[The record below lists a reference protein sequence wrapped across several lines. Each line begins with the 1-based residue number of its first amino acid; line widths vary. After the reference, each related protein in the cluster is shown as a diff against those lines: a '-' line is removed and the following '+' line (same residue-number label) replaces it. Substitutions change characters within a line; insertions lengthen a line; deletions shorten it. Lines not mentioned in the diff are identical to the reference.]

1 MKVFL
6 DTNMLFSAV
15 HSDGLCR
22 ELLFWPTDTAD
33 TAEKDENPF
42 DVPPK
47 LIIKYVI
54 SDRVIAELTR
64 IFVTKLKY
72 SAVRTA
78 ALISN
83 IVTMI
88 PLVPA
93 SEVTIP
99 CPDESDGWILAD
111 ALLAGC
117 EYFVTGDRI
126 VLNLYSVQG
135 MRIIS
140 PRELMDFLFTGKA
153 IPKFEAHEDLAEYLS
168 KRLENHA
175 FAV

>member
-22 ELLFWPTDTAD
+22 ELLFWPTDTAE
-33 TAEKDENPF
+33 TAEEDDNPF
-42 DVPPK
+42 ALPPK
-47 LIIKYVI
+47 VSIEYVI
-54 SDRVIAELTR
+54 SDRVIAELSR

-72 SAVRTA
+72 SAVKTA

-93 SEVTIP
+93 SETTIP

-111 ALLAGC
+111 AHLAGC

-126 VLNLYSVQG
+126 VLSLYSVQG

-153 IPKFEAHEDLAEYLS
+153 IPKFEAHEDRANYIANRLS
-168 KRLENHA
+168 S
-175 FAV
+175 V

>member
-6 DTNMLFSAV
+6 DTNVLLSAV
-15 HSDGLCR
+15 HNPGLCR
-22 ELLFWPTDTAD
+22 QLVYWPSETSAQV
-33 TAEKDENPF
+33 ENQF
-42 DVPPK
+42 ALPPQ

-54 SDRVIAELTR
+54 SDRIITELSR
-64 IFVTKLKY
+64 ILVMKLKY
-72 SAVRTA
+72 PVDKTA

-99 CPDESDGWILAD
+99 CPDESDGRILAD
-111 ALLAGC
+111 AHLAGC

-140 PRELMDFLFTGKA
+140 PRELMDFLFTGKV
-153 IPKFEAHEDLAEYLS
+153 IPKFEAHEDRANYILT
-168 KRLENHA
+168 RLKSIA
-175 FAV
+175 

>member
-6 DTNMLFSAV
+6 DTNMLISAV

-22 ELLFWPTDTAD
+22 ELLFWPTDTAEED
-33 TAEKDENPF
+33 NAF
-42 DVPPK
+42 ALPPK
-47 LIIKYVI
+47 VSIEYVI
-54 SDRVIAELTR
+54 SDRVISELSR

-72 SAVRTA
+72 SAAKTA

-88 PLVPA
+88 PIVPA

-111 ALLAGC
+111 AHLAGC

-153 IPKFEAHEDLAEYLS
+153 IPKFEAHEDRANYIASRLS
-168 KRLENHA
+168 T
-175 FAV
+175 V

>member
-6 DTNMLFSAV
+6 DTNVLFSAV
-15 HSDGLCR
+15 QSDGLCR
-22 ELLFWPTDTAD
+22 ELLFWPTDTVEED
-33 TAEKDENPF
+33 NNPF
-42 DVPPK
+42 ALPPRVS
-47 LIIKYVI
+47 IEYVI
-54 SDRVIAELTR
+54 SDRVIAELSR

-72 SAVRTA
+72 SAVKTA
-78 ALISN
+78 TLISN

-88 PLVPA
+88 AIVPA
-93 SEVTIP
+93 SETTVP

-111 ALLAGC
+111 AHLAGC

-153 IPKFEAHEDLAEYLS
+153 IPKFEAHQD
-168 KRLENHA
+168 
-175 FAV
+175 

>member
-22 ELLFWPTDTAD
+22 ELLYWPTDA
-33 TAEKDENPF
+33 AEEDENPF
-42 DVPPK
+42 AVPPK

-54 SDRVIAELTR
+54 SDRVIAKLTR
-64 IFVTKLKY
+64 ILVLKLKY
-72 SAVRTA
+72 SAVKTA
-78 ALISN
+78 TLISD

-93 SEVTIP
+93 AETTMP

-111 ALLAGC
+111 AHLAGC

-126 VLNLYSVQG
+126 VLSLYSVQG

-140 PRELMDFLFTGKA
+140 PRELMDFLFTGIP
-153 IPKFEAHEDLAEYLS
+153 IPKFEAHQDRTDYLA
-168 KRLENHA
+168 KRLEKIY
-175 FAV
+175 

>member
-6 DTNMLFSAV
+6 DTNVVLSAV

-22 ELLFWPTDTAD
+22 ELLYWPIDN
-33 TAEKDENPF
+33 AEANNAEESENPF
-42 DVPPK
+42 ALPVK
-47 LIIKYVI
+47 LAIKYVI
-54 SDRVIAELTR
+54 SDRVIAELSR
-64 IFVTKLKY
+64 ILVTKFKY
-72 SAVRTA
+72 PTSKTAELISEIA
-78 ALISN
+78 ALIAIAAAADSH
-83 IVTMI
+83 
-88 PLVPA
+88 
-93 SEVTIP
+93 IP

-111 ALLAGC
+111 AQLAGC

-153 IPKFEAHEDLAEYLS
+153 IPKFEAHEDRANYLVT
-168 KRLENHA
+168 RLKSIA
-175 FAV
+175 

>member
-22 ELLFWPTDTAD
+22 ELLYWPTDTTEED
-33 TAEKDENPF
+33 DNPF
-42 DVPPK
+42 ASPPK
-47 LIIKYVI
+47 VSIEYVI
-54 SDRVIAELTR
+54 SDRVIAELSR

-72 SAVRTA
+72 SAVKTA

-93 SEVTIP
+93 SDVTVP

-111 ALLAGC
+111 AHLAGC

-126 VLNLYSVQG
+126 VHNLYSVQG

-153 IPKFEAHEDLAEYLS
+153 IPKFEAHEERVNYLVT
-168 KRLENHA
+168 RLKSIA
-175 FAV
+175 

>member
-22 ELLFWPTDTAD
+22 ELLYWPTDTAEED
-33 TAEKDENPF
+33 DNPF
-42 DVPPK
+42 ALPPK
-47 LIIKYVI
+47 VSIEYVI

-72 SAVRTA
+72 SAVKTA

-88 PLVPA
+88 SLVPA
-93 SEVTIP
+93 SETTIP

-111 ALLAGC
+111 AHLAGC
-117 EYFVTGDRI
+117 EYFVTGDRV
-126 VLNLYSVQG
+126 VLSLYAVQG

-153 IPKFEAHEDLAEYLS
+153 IPKFEAHEERANYLE
-168 KRLENHA
+168 KRLSS
-175 FAV
+175 V